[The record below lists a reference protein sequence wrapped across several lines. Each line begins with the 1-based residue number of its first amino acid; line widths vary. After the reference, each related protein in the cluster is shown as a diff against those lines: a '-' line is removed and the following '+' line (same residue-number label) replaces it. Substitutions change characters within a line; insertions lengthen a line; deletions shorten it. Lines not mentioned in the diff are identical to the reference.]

1 MFLVRLLELQI
12 QKYTCIYF
20 FVEYLCVWGGIIPAA
35 EQPFTKITS
44 ENEIKIVIQKKYN
57 SGSPDIKQ
65 EAP

>member
-1 MFLVRLLELQI
+1 M
-12 QKYTCIYF
+12 
-20 FVEYLCVWGGIIPAA
+20 EYLCVWGGIIPAA

-65 EAP
+65 EAPWAKLPVLSHANVREGW